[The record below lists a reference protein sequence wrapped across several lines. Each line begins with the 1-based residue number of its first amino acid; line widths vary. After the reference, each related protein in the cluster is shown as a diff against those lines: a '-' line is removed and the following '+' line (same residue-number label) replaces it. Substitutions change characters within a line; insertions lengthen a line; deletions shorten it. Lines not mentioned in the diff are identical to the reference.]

1 MGEGG
6 CMCMVWYRYD
16 LAGFNVPLDKL
27 SVISETTL
35 RATANSVVAL
45 KVNG

>member
-1 MGEGG
+1 
-6 CMCMVWYRYD
+6 MVWYRYG

-35 RATANSVVAL
+35 RAV
-45 KVNG
+45 